1 MSMNGTPLINNPR
14 AVETAILSLLGV
26 HDGIEASW
34 CDERKRYLAEPK
46 YADYWNGREAGYA
59 ITLDNLFMR
68 DRASLLQLN
77 IVFFEHRNSDN
88 LCALL
93 WESGVTINPPTI
105 EDVTANKPEYAED
118 KYATDVTFAYNELVE
133 FADWIH
139 AQMEN
144 WWETKLE
151 ESKS

>member
-34 CDERKRYLAEPK
+34 CNERTCYLAKPK
-46 YADYWNGREAGYA
+46 YADYWNGRETGYV
-59 ITLDNLFMR
+59 IMLNNLYMDAPFQ
-68 DRASLLQLN
+68 QLN
-77 IVFFEHRNSDN
+77 IAFFEHRNSDS
-88 LCALL
+88 LCGLV
-93 WESGVTINPPTI
+93 WEGITINPPTI
-105 EDVTANKPEYAED
+105 EDVTANKPEYATD
-118 KYATDVTFAYNELVE
+118 KYATDVTFAHNKLVE
-133 FADWIH
+133 FAAWIH